1 MKVLSNI
8 GYYQPGATAYVLYAF
23 LDSSNRVGAAYKAAA
38 GTSYTYLQAAVLADA
53 INQGKAGVQ
62 SNINIA
68 GFLNESSPAGVTAG
82 AFTATNE
89 PTTALPSAYTGQAYG
104 SLQGDDLPI
113 GFGFAN
119 LTAGDT
125 PTASGAPAAGF
136 AGSIDSFITDLTSFN
151 LRGLSTNPIAWILLA
166 VLAWRM
172 GWLNSFLPKSLKT
185 KKGKK

>member
-38 GTSYTYLQAAVLADA
+38 GSTYTYLQAAVLADS

-62 SNINIA
+62 SNINIG
-68 GFLNESSPAGVTAG
+68 GFLNEATPAGVTNG
-82 AFTATNE
+82 TFTADNE
-89 PTTALPSAYTGQAYG
+89 PTSALPSAYTGQAYG
-104 SLQGDDLPI
+104 SLVGDDLPI
-113 GFGFAN
+113 GYGFAN
-119 LTAGDT
+119 SVAGGDAGTA
-125 PTASGAPAAGF
+125 APAAGLT
-136 AGSIDSFITDLTSFN
+136 GSIDSFITDLTSFN
-151 LRGLSTNPIAWILLA
+151 LAGLSRNPLAWILLA

-172 GWLNSFLPKSLKT
+172 GWINPFLPKSLKT